1 MKRKLLIV
9 AIITVFSF
17 NLVSA
22 ENESGEEVIGVDHE
36 TGIIAAVIE
45 DVKEVSQGI
54 LGWIDGLTER
64 GVDEVERRQEI
75 IEDQV
80 ETRKK
85 NLFISIKNSLQ
96 NFINSLVD
104 SILDSLMA
112 PFESFSN
119 GDIEEES

>member
-1 MKRKLLIV
+1 MKKKLLLV
-9 AIITVFSF
+9 VIITILSF

-22 ENESGEEVIGVDHE
+22 ENGNREEVIGVDHE
-36 TGIIAAVIE
+36 TGIIAAVVE

-54 LGWIDGLTER
+54 LDWIDDLTER

-80 ETRKK
+80 ETRKE
-85 NLFISIKNSLQ
+85 NLFISMKNSLQ
-96 NFINSLVD
+96 EFINSLVE
-104 SILDSLMA
+104 SIMDSLMT

-119 GDIEEES
+119 GDLEEGS